1 MEENLAGI
9 RVVRAFAAVAF
20 EMVRFEVI
28 SERAREISARRIE
41 LFVSSTTQMKFLYF
55 LAMGL
60 VLWIGGQKVLA
71 GTMTLGQLT
80 EFLAFMLILQMP
92 VRQIGWMINSIAR
105 ASTCGGHFSQLYSLN
120 FASFDNA

>member
-41 LFVSSTTQMKFLYF
+41 LFVSSTNQMKFLYF